1 MAREKGLGKGLS
13 ALFES
18 EVEER
23 KLSPE
28 IYDGEKIQEIS
39 VKKIVSGKYQP
50 RTIFDEKGIQELADS
65 ISEQGLMQPIIVR
78 KKDNQ
83 FEIIAGERR
92 WRAAQL
98 AKLEGVPVIVR
109 EINDRSALAMSLIEN
124 MQREDLSPL
133 EEANGIKRMID
144 EFGMTHEKVADALGK
159 TRVYVSNLIRLLNL
173 TSFVRNALMEKKIDM
188 GHARAILALEPA
200 QQIMLCEKIIKE
212 NLTVRQVEALVND
225 ASQSAFKNPK
235 RKVKSG
241 RNNDYDLKNSEQE
254 IADKL
259 GVSVKIDNKVNNSG
273 NIKIHYRNLDELDVL
288 ISILKS

>member
-144 EFGMTHEKVADALGK
+144 EFGMTHEKAADALGK

-259 GVSVKIDNKVNNSG
+259 GFSVKIENKVNNSG

>member
-1 MAREKGLGKGLS
+1 MDREKGLGKGLS

-144 EFGMTHEKVADALGK
+144 EFGMTHEKAADALGK

-259 GVSVKIDNKVNNSG
+259 GFSVKIENKVNNSG

>member
-225 ASQSAFKNPK
+225 ASLSAFKNPK

-259 GVSVKIDNKVNNSG
+259 GFSVKIENKVNNSG